1 MKKSK
6 PLNRKRPGV
15 LVRFYPTDLARLN
28 EVCAAACTP
37 RENYIRRAVL
47 AKANADL
54 AVLRTAWSPSPPTV
68 NAGPL
73 RSRTRDDI
81 ATIPIDSPTAR
92 TPPRRRT
99 RIDKP
104 KKTR

>member
-15 LVRFYPTDLARLN
+15 LLRFYPTDLARLN

-47 AKANADL
+47 ERVNADHTL
-54 AVLRTAWSPSPPTV
+54 SATWPT
-68 NAGPL
+68 AGPPHL
-73 RSRTRDDI
+73 
-81 ATIPIDSPTAR
+81 
-92 TPPRRRT
+92 
-99 RIDKP
+99 DKP
-104 KKTR
+104 KKKR